1 MGRYTRA
8 MNRAISRRFTVW
20 ALALMSSVALCGSVS
35 LVFAQTQ
42 PSTNPSRTFGPDA
55 CGPADPVY
63 IHTANETGGIP
74 LFLQRS
80 EASKAF
86 HLVRESTRSNVATVF
101 WATGT
106 LDGNPQTIAIPVDS
120 VTKRITFALSG
131 DTKGSKF
138 KLTQPSGGAI
148 TEGSAD
154 IEITELNCG
163 RILTVSSPEPG
174 EWRAEITGTGRFWM
188 EVQAQ
193 SDIYFVGAEFVERGG
208 RPGHEGLFRIQGQP
222 VAGSSATLQV
232 SASARATKSTEFY
245 LVNEQGE
252 AIQKLQ
258 MQAVNS
264 DPEVPEFVGS
274 VDLPSVSFR
283 VATKGRD
290 SNGKQYQRFFSNLF
304 HAESVEVSAKP
315 DFDDL
320 PAGSTQQIAFT
331 VRNIGFSRTFNI
343 TVTDS
348 RHFVGRVEPKQLTLG
363 AGESGI
369 VRVDLTVPAGTA
381 TGLGEDLVI
390 VAASTVGPPTS
401 NSSVV
406 HSSVSSPQNPR

>member
-1 MGRYTRA
+1 
-8 MNRAISRRFTVW
+8 
-20 ALALMSSVALCGSVS
+20 
-35 LVFAQTQ
+35 
-42 PSTNPSRTFGPDA
+42 
-55 CGPADPVY
+55 
-63 IHTANETGGIP
+63 
-74 LFLQRS
+74 
-80 EASKAF
+80 
-86 HLVRESTRSNVATVF
+86 VATVF
-101 WATGT
+101 WMTGM
-106 LDGNPQTIAIPVDS
+106 LDGSPQSIAIPVDS

-138 KLTQPSGGAI
+138 KLTQPSGGAV

-154 IEITELNCG
+154 TEITELNCG
-163 RILTVSSPEPG
+163 RILTVSSPEAG

-193 SDIYFVGAEFVERGG
+193 SDIYFVGVEFVERGG

-222 VAGSSATLQV
+222 VAGTSATLQV
-232 SASARATKSTEFY
+232 SVSARATKSTEFY
-245 LVNEQGE
+245 LVTEQGE

-283 VATKGRD
+283 VAMKGRD

-369 VRVDLTVPAGTA
+369 VRVDLTVPTGTA
-381 TGLGEDLVI
+381 AGLGEDLVI

-406 HSSVSSPQNPR
+406 HSSVSTPQNPL

>member
-1 MGRYTRA
+1 MSC
-8 MNRAISRRFTVW
+8 AISRRFSVW
-20 ALALMSSVALCGSVS
+20 ALALMSTVALCGSVS

-42 PSTNPSRTFGPDA
+42 PSTNPSRTYGPDA

-86 HLVRESTRSNVATVF
+86 HLVRESTRNNVATVF
-101 WATGT
+101 WMTGM
-106 LDGNPQTIAIPVDS
+106 LDGSPQSIAIPVDS

-138 KLTQPSGGAI
+138 KLTQPSGGAV

-154 IEITELNCG
+154 TEITELNCG
-163 RILTVSSPEPG
+163 RILTVSSPEAG

-193 SDIYFVGAEFVERGG
+193 SDIYFVGVEFVERGG

-222 VAGSSATLQV
+222 VAGTSATLQV
-232 SASARATKSTEFY
+232 SVSARATRSTEFY
-245 LVNEQGE
+245 LVTEQGE

-283 VATKGRD
+283 VAMKGRD

-363 AGESGI
+363 AGEAGI

-406 HSSVSSPQNPR
+406 HSLVSSAQNPR

>member
-1 MGRYTRA
+1 MSC
-8 MNRAISRRFTVW
+8 AISRRFSVW
-20 ALALMSSVALCGSVS
+20 ALALMSTVALCGSVS

-42 PSTNPSRTFGPDA
+42 PSTNPSRTYGPDA

-86 HLVRESTRSNVATVF
+86 HLVRESTRNNVATVF
-101 WATGT
+101 WMTGM
-106 LDGNPQTIAIPVDS
+106 LDGNPQSIAIPVDS

-138 KLTQPSGGAI
+138 KLTQPSGGAV

-154 IEITELNCG
+154 TEITELNCG
-163 RILTVSSPEPG
+163 RILTVSSPEAG

-193 SDIYFVGAEFVERGG
+193 SDIYFVGVEFVERGG
-208 RPGHEGLFRIQGQP
+208 RPGHEGLFRIPGQP
-222 VAGSSATLQV
+222 VAGTSATLQV
-232 SASARATKSTEFY
+232 SVSARATKSTEFY
-245 LVNEQGE
+245 LVTEQGE

-283 VATKGRD
+283 VAMKGRD

-363 AGESGI
+363 AGEAGI

-406 HSSVSSPQNPR
+406 HSLVSSAQNPR

>member
-1 MGRYTRA
+1 MSC
-8 MNRAISRRFTVW
+8 AISRRFSVW
-20 ALALMSSVALCGSVS
+20 ALALMSTVALCGSVS

-42 PSTNPSRTFGPDA
+42 PSTNPSRTYGPDA

-86 HLVRESTRSNVATVF
+86 HLVRESTRNNVATVF
-101 WATGT
+101 WMTGM
-106 LDGNPQTIAIPVDS
+106 LDGSPQSIAIPVDS

-138 KLTQPSGGAI
+138 KLTQPSGGAV

-154 IEITELNCG
+154 TEITELNCG
-163 RILTVSSPEPG
+163 RILTVSSPEAG

-193 SDIYFVGAEFVERGG
+193 SDIYFVGVEFVERGG

-222 VAGSSATLQV
+222 VAGTSATLQV
-232 SASARATKSTEFY
+232 SVSARATKSTEFY
-245 LVNEQGE
+245 LVTEQGE

-283 VATKGRD
+283 VAMKGRD

-331 VRNIGFSRTFNI
+331 VRNIGFPRTFNI

-363 AGESGI
+363 AGEAGI

-406 HSSVSSPQNPR
+406 HSLVSSAQNPR

>member
-1 MGRYTRA
+1 M
-8 MNRAISRRFTVW
+8 
-20 ALALMSSVALCGSVS
+20 
-35 LVFAQTQ
+35 
-42 PSTNPSRTFGPDA
+42 P
-55 CGPADPVY
+55 
-63 IHTANETGGIP
+63 
-74 LFLQRS
+74 
-80 EASKAF
+80 
-86 HLVRESTRSNVATVF
+86 
-101 WATGT
+101 
-106 LDGNPQTIAIPVDS
+106 
-120 VTKRITFALSG
+120 
-131 DTKGSKF
+131 
-138 KLTQPSGGAI
+138 
-148 TEGSAD
+148 
-154 IEITELNCG
+154 
-163 RILTVSSPEPG
+163 
-174 EWRAEITGTGRFWM
+174 
-188 EVQAQ
+188 
-193 SDIYFVGAEFVERGG
+193 
-208 RPGHEGLFRIQGQP
+208 QGQP
-222 VAGSSATLQV
+222 VAGTSATLQV
-232 SASARATKSTEFY
+232 SVSARATKSTEFY
-245 LVNEQGE
+245 LVSEQGE

-274 VDLPSVSFR
+274 VNLPSVSFR

-320 PAGSTQQIAFT
+320 PAGSTQQVAFT

-369 VRVDLTVPAGTA
+369 VRVNLTVPAGTA

-406 HSSVSSPQNPR
+406 HSSVSSPQNPPF

>member
-1 MGRYTRA
+1 
-8 MNRAISRRFTVW
+8 
-20 ALALMSSVALCGSVS
+20 MSTVALCGSVS

-42 PSTNPSRTFGPDA
+42 PSTNPSRTYGPDA

-86 HLVRESTRSNVATVF
+86 HLVRESTRNNVATVF
-101 WATGT
+101 WMTGM
-106 LDGNPQTIAIPVDS
+106 LDGNPQSIAIPVDS

-138 KLTQPSGGAI
+138 KLTQPSGGAV

-154 IEITELNCG
+154 TEITELNCG
-163 RILTVSSPEPG
+163 RILTVSSPEAG

-193 SDIYFVGAEFVERGG
+193 SDIYFVGVEFVERGG

-222 VAGSSATLQV
+222 VAGTSATLQV
-232 SASARATKSTEFY
+232 SVSARATKSTEFY
-245 LVNEQGE
+245 LVTEQGE

-283 VATKGRD
+283 VAMKGRD

-363 AGESGI
+363 AGEAGI

-406 HSSVSSPQNPR
+406 HSLVSSAQNPR

>member
-1 MGRYTRA
+1 MSC
-8 MNRAISRRFTVW
+8 AISRRFSVW
-20 ALALMSSVALCGSVS
+20 ALALMSTVALCGSVS

-42 PSTNPSRTFGPDA
+42 PSTNPSRTYGPDA

-86 HLVRESTRSNVATVF
+86 HLVRESTRNNVATVF
-101 WATGT
+101 WMTGM
-106 LDGNPQTIAIPVDS
+106 LDGSPQSIAIPVDS

-138 KLTQPSGGAI
+138 KLTQPSGGAV

-154 IEITELNCG
+154 TEITELNCG
-163 RILTVSSPEPG
+163 RILTVSSPEAG

-193 SDIYFVGAEFVERGG
+193 SDIYFVGVEFVERGG

-222 VAGSSATLQV
+222 VAGTSATLQV
-232 SASARATKSTEFY
+232 SVSARATKSTEFY
-245 LVNEQGE
+245 LVTEQGE

-283 VATKGRD
+283 VAMKGRD

-369 VRVDLTVPAGTA
+369 VRVDLTVPTGTA
-381 TGLGEDLVI
+381 AGLGEDLVI

-406 HSSVSSPQNPR
+406 HSLVSSAQNPR